1 MLDHFVEGVPSL
13 LADILNEQRN
23 TTKAV
28 ADLAEAVAGLA
39 AVLNRTPAPIP
50 QEVAAVAEKAEKA
63 TKSVKQQ
70 AAKAIETAQTAAA
83 YAEQKAIKAEPPE
96 AAPAGRAAPADYE
109 TTAKAVLALGEK
121 KGRDAA
127 VAILAKFGAKTLKG
141 VPADKLGDVLA
152 ACDEAL
158 A

>member
-63 TKSVKQQ
+63 TKSAKQQ

-83 YAEQKAIKAEPPE
+83 YAEQKAIKVEPPE
-96 AAPAGRAAPADYE
+96 AAPAAAKPADYE

>member
-63 TKSVKQQ
+63 TKSAKQQ

-96 AAPAGRAAPADYE
+96 AAPAAKPADYE